1 MNVHVGDGYME
12 IMAMQLLPIIFTLMA
27 LWQVRSLA
35 GRRSA
40 IREDLATSGTV
51 IIIGGLLCKSFI
63 VSGGAGT
70 YIAQYMAYPI
80 LGAGF
85 ILLLH
90 GFVGW
95 DRMTLQKISWVKPIS
110 AIVIVESCIA
120 ALAYV
125 GSPWWQYLAVG
136 VVVMCVLLMDLLLL
150 GYALRQRFYIASP
163 FLLLHMVASCITA
176 LIDLNGHSDP
186 RIIQGIILTTTTSA
200 LLFYINARLINQ
212 HTYRGRMQIV

>member
-1 MNVHVGDGYME
+1 ME
-12 IMAMQLLPIIFTLMA
+12 IMAMQLLPIIFTLLA

-40 IREDLATSGTV
+40 MREGLATSGAV
-51 IIIGGLLCKSFI
+51 VIIGGLLCKSFI
-63 VSGGAGT
+63 LSSSYRGF
-70 YIAQYMAYPI
+70 ISQNIAYPL

-85 ILLLH
+85 ILLLY

-95 DRMTLQKISWVKPIS
+95 DRMTLQRPGWIKPIS
-110 AIVIVESCIA
+110 AIIVVELCIIS
-120 ALAYV
+120 LAYM
-125 GSPWWQYLAVG
+125 GSPWWHYVAIG
-136 VVVMCVLLMDLLLL
+136 VVVICVLLMDLLLL

-176 LIDLNGHSDP
+176 MIDLNGHSDP
-186 RIIQGIILTTTTSA
+186 RIIQGIVLTATTSA

>member
-1 MNVHVGDGYME
+1 MNVYVGDGYME

-150 GYALRQRFYIASP
+150 G
-163 FLLLHMVASCITA
+163 
-176 LIDLNGHSDP
+176 
-186 RIIQGIILTTTTSA
+186 
-200 LLFYINARLINQ
+200 
-212 HTYRGRMQIV
+212 

>member
-1 MNVHVGDGYME
+1 ME
-12 IMAMQLLPIIFTLMA
+12 TIAMQLLPIIFTLMA
-27 LWQVRSLA
+27 LWQMRSLA

-40 IREDLATSGTV
+40 IREGLATSGTV

-63 VSGGAGT
+63 VGGSTGT
-70 YIAQYMAYPI
+70 YIAQHMAYPI

-95 DRMTLQKISWVKPIS
+95 DRMTLHQIGWVKPIS

-120 ALAYV
+120 VLAYV
-125 GSPWWQYLAVG
+125 GSPWWQHLAVG

-176 LIDLNGHSDP
+176 LIDLNRHTDQH
-186 RIIQGIILTTTTSA
+186 IIQGIVLTATTSA

>member
-1 MNVHVGDGYME
+1 MYME

-40 IREDLATSGTV
+40 IREGLATSGTV
-51 IIIGGLLCKSFI
+51 VIIVGLLCKSFI
-63 VSGGAGT
+63 VNGSTST
-70 YIAQYMAYPI
+70 YIAQHMAYPI

-85 ILLLH
+85 ILLLY

-95 DRMTLQKISWVKPIS
+95 DRMTLHQLSWVKPIS
-110 AIVIVESCIA
+110 AIVLVESGIA
-120 ALAYV
+120 ALAYT

-176 LIDLNGHSDP
+176 LIDLNGNTDP
-186 RIIQGIILTTTTSA
+186 RIIQGIVITTTTSA
-200 LLFYINARLINQ
+200 LLFYINARLINH

>member
-1 MNVHVGDGYME
+1 ME
-12 IMAMQLLPIIFTLMA
+12 IMAMQLLPIIFTLLA

-40 IREDLATSGTV
+40 IREGLATSGTV
-51 IIIGGLLCKSFI
+51 VIIGGLLCKSFI
-63 VSGGAGT
+63 VSGSSGT

-85 ILLLH
+85 ILLLY

-95 DRMTLQKISWVKPIS
+95 DRMTLQRPSWVKPII
-110 AIVIVESCIA
+110 AIVVVESCIA

-125 GSPWWQYLAVG
+125 ESPWWQYLAVS
-136 VVVMCVLLMDLLLL
+136 VVVMCVLLLDLLLL

-176 LIDLNGHSDP
+176 LIDLNGNSDP
-186 RIIQGIILTTTTSA
+186 RIIQGIILTATTSA
-200 LLFYINARLINQ
+200 LLFYINARLINH
-212 HTYRGRMQIV
+212 HTNRGRMQIV

>member
-1 MNVHVGDGYME
+1 ME
-12 IMAMQLLPIIFTLMA
+12 IMVMQLLPIIFTLLA

-40 IREDLATSGTV
+40 MREGLATSGAV
-51 IIIGGLLCKSFI
+51 IIISGLVCKSFI
-63 VSGGAGT
+63 LSSA
-70 YIAQYMAYPI
+70 ISRFISQSLAYPI

-85 ILLLH
+85 ILVMY

-95 DRMTLQKISWVKPIS
+95 DRMTLHRPGWIKPIS
-110 AIVIVESCIA
+110 AIIIVELCISG
-120 ALAYV
+120 LAYI
-125 GSPWWQYLAVG
+125 GSPWWQYVAIG
-136 VVVMCVLLMDLLLL
+136 VVVACVLLMDLLLL

-176 LIDLNGHSDP
+176 MIDLNGHSDP
-186 RIIQGIILTTTTSA
+186 RIIQGIVLTATTSA
-200 LLFYINARLINQ
+200 LLFYINVRLINH